1 MSGGSDATGKVP
13 LERFA
18 GAVKEV
24 KETTAL
30 RINAHVGLMPRA
42 GLGSLVSAGVDAFS
56 VDVYGADSA
65 VQGTLGLQAQAN
77 DFLKVVENLKDLGAP
92 VIAPHVCIGIECGRL
107 VGEMRAIGHLRA
119 LEAEKVIFIVFTPT
133 KGTPYETAKQPSS
146 ADVVS
151 VLERAREELPHARL
165 MLGCMRPRRDRQYE
179 IEALSAGIDGIAMPS
194 EATLKAIRQS
204 GARLSENGACCAMD

>member
-1 MSGGSDATGKVP
+1 MRAAITPDALVSAARYLDDVGADGFLLSGGSDATGKVP

-42 GLGSLVSAGVDAFS
+42 GLESLVSAGVDAFS

-119 LEAEKVIFIVFTPT
+119 LKPEEITDHQVRHI
-133 KGTPYETAKQPSS
+133 
-146 ADVVS
+146 
-151 VLERAREELPHARL
+151 LEV
-165 MLGCMRPRRDRQYE
+165 G
-179 IEALSAGIDGIAMPS
+179 G
-194 EATLKAIRQS
+194 
-204 GARLSENGACCAMD
+204 